1 MSKYIKVTDVEL
13 GGSVKIGD
21 IELSNTDLA
30 DLIEGGSGSGA
41 GLALGVTSTTAYRGD
56 HGLTAY
62 NHSQEAHA
70 PSDAQKNSDITKTE
84 IEAKLTG
91 EISSHTHTDSG
102 GFANPMTTA
111 GDIIVGSTD
120 GAPAR
125 LAKGADGKVLGVESG
140 AVAWVTPTGGVGNL
154 PMLFALPSKLEGD
167 PALHFAIEFH
177 ETDDYSGTAV
187 YSIDTAVS
195 QTGIKVFDG
204 SAWVAFPAGGAG
216 TIFYGNQI
224 KIEYNEAMGG
234 TPKNVRYKLYLKDD
248 DPTAQPWKYTAYPA
262 VGGADGG
269 GGVDGADGV
278 DGNINAIVSAT
289 PPENPGNGTIWIEA

>member
-13 GGSVKIGD
+13 GGSIKIGD

-111 GDIIVGSTD
+111 GDIIVGGTD

-140 AVAWVTPTGGVGNL
+140 AVAWVTPTGGGDKGD
-154 PMLFALPSKLEGD
+154 MLT
-167 PALHFAIEFH
+167 PATMAVTYI
-177 ETDDYSGTAV
+177 DDTTGVTMARLDDV
-187 YSIDTAVS
+187 YDSITLFDTAVNCQS
-195 QTGIKVFDG
+195 LLITLKSANPLITGDIALVPVINAVAQAEAIVAVGADWTTIELPLTATVASIRLVRDTG
-204 SAWVAFPAGGAG
+204 SAND
-216 TIFYGNQI
+216 T
-224 KIEYNEAMGG
+224 
-234 TPKNVRYKLYLKDD
+234 LKDGATIV
-248 DPTAQPWKYTAYPA
+248 TAQVAGISYK
-262 VGGADGG
+262 GA
-269 GGVDGADGV
+269 
-278 DGNINAIVSAT
+278 
-289 PPENPGNGTIWIEA
+289 

>member
-120 GAPAR
+120 GVPVR
-125 LAKGADGKVLGVESG
+125 LPKGADGKVIGTESG
-140 AVAWVTPTGGVGNL
+140 AVAWVTP
-154 PMLFALPSKLEGD
+154 
-167 PALHFAIEFH
+167 
-177 ETDDYSGTAV
+177 
-187 YSIDTAVS
+187 
-195 QTGIKVFDG
+195 
-204 SAWVAFPAGGAG
+204 AGGG
-216 TIFYGNQI
+216 LSEVEVK
-224 KIEYNEAMGG
+224 KIAM
-234 TPKNVRYKLYLKDD
+234 L
-248 DPTAQPWKYTAYPA
+248 
-262 VGGADGG
+262 
-269 GGVDGADGV
+269 
-278 DGNINAIVSAT
+278 NAIIF
-289 PPENPGNGTIWIEA
+289 G